1 MTDKL
6 LDIIR
11 SKYPLVEF
19 DVGEYDTLKA
29 NGMRFCVKAYRADG
43 LGHVSV
49 MRAKGFF

>member
-19 DVGEYDTLKA
+19 DVGEYDTIKA
-29 NGMRFCVKAYRADG
+29 NGMRVCAKAYRAEG
-43 LGHVSV
+43 LGSV
-49 MRAKGFF
+49 KGLRAKG